1 MTIKYTVIKSEVAV
15 TLPRKKETTKPLQNF
30 NMYKIQTDPSS
41 NKVFVLLLSY
51 SNMTE
56 YTHAITGFLKRLYCI
71 FYLTMTREKNETKPY
86 RVKLSLS
93 KTRFFILHSSGS
105 TT

>member
-41 NKVFVLLLSY
+41 NKVF
-51 SNMTE
+51 
-56 YTHAITGFLKRLYCI
+56 K
-71 FYLTMTREKNETKPY
+71 
-86 RVKLSLS
+86 
-93 KTRFFILHSSGS
+93 
-105 TT
+105 

>member
-41 NKVFVLLLSY
+41 NKVFVLFLSY
-51 SNMTE
+51 SNMIE
-56 YTHAITGFLKRLYCI
+56 YTHAITGFLYCI